1 MKRGRK
7 FLADTLEFDFEMLK
21 QEYGEDEEFK
31 KAVID
36 FLSHLRGKIKEI
48 TEKMREYV
56 QFMKLY
62 ARNNTD
68 YYVSSWSSV
77 CESGSHCYLCLGRFK
92 LHYPNFSLI
101 PKKLIGFR
109 KIKGRKFRV
118 KREEIPSFLKF
129 CGLTDKQ
136 VKLFLL
142 LEKERDSL
150 IRLYHYIIICLSHL
164 RLLPIEYE
172 WRLVGEV
179 RKGKEPEIKQTSTF
193 TPTPYAYVEPKQ
205 DISKFPKIGNRRIFD
220 NPISKRLSMTIRQR
234 IADLERTLSEYLTNM
249 DEIITFLTEQ
259 IHCDIREIM
268 DKARQNGVRLG
279 VHGVTCGR
287 SSCMTCL
294 GKYPYHYPY
303 FRVWDE
309 NLRKRDKRRT
319 IRDKELPNLLIKL
332 GLSKEFVE
340 EFIQKKELREALI
353 KIRNANSLT
362 LHWMGFSS
370 LSKQQEGNK
379 VRQGVTKNEGA

>member
-62 ARNNTD
+62 VRNNTD
-68 YYVSSWSSV
+68 YYVFSWSSR
-77 CESGSHCYLCLGRFK
+77 CSSGSRCYLCLGRFN

-109 KIKGRKFRV
+109 KIKSGKFRV
-118 KREEIPSFLKF
+118 KREEISSFLKF

-136 VKLFLL
+136 AKLFLL

-150 IRLYHYIIICLSHL
+150 IRLYHYIILCLSRL
-164 RLLPIEYE
+164 QLLPIEYE
-172 WRLVGEV
+172 WKLVGEI
-179 RKGKEPEIKQTSTF
+179 RKGKEPEIRQTSLF
-193 TPTPYAYVEPKQ
+193 MPTLSVYSKRKQ
-205 DISKFPKIGNRRIFD
+205 DISKFVKLGNWRIFD
-220 NPISKRLSMTIRQR
+220 NPISERVSVGIRQK
-234 IADLERTLSEYLTNM
+234 IVGFDKTLSEYLTNM
-249 DEIITFLTEQ
+249 NEIITFLTEQ
-259 IHCDIREIM
+259 IQNDIRQII
-268 DKARQNGVRLG
+268 DKAKQNGVRVSVYG
-279 VHGVTCGR
+279 VSCGR
-287 SSCMTCL
+287 LSCITCL
-294 GKYPYHYPY
+294 GRYPNHYPH

-309 NLRKRDKRRT
+309 DLQKRDKRRT
-319 IRDKELPNLLIKL
+319 IKDEELPNFLTKL
-332 GLSKEFVE
+332 GFNKEYVD
-340 EFIQKKELREALI
+340 EFIQKKELREVLI
-353 KIRNANSLT
+353 KIRNSNLLT
-362 LHWMGFSS
+362 FHWMGFSS